1 MQLREETEMTIQQ
14 KEIVLD
20 VQKLRLER
28 DELAL
33 YIHRLRLEN
42 EELKRRL
49 AMIEGVEEESDA

>member
-1 MQLREETEMTIQQ
+1 MTIQQ